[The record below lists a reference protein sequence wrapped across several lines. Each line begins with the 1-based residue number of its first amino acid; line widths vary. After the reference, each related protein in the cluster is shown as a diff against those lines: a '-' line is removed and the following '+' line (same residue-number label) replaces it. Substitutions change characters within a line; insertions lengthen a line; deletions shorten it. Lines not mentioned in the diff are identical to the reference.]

1 MKERFILE
9 VDRSELFDFLRNGV
23 TTPDAGVDMLGRRI
37 VESILAGEVSMGDAI
52 VLQLGHIDL
61 TREE

>member
-9 VDRSELFDFLRNGV
+9 VDRSELFDFLSNGV
-23 TTPDAGVDMLGRRI
+23 KTPDAGVDMLGRRI
-37 VESILAGEVSMGDAI
+37 VESILAGEVSMSDAI